1 MPTESSR
8 RERRDARLPRRAVVA
23 IVTAFTAGAI
33 GAFVGSLLLFPIDAS
48 IALPFS
54 PFGLDPVAG
63 GVVVWIA
70 VGLATSS
77 RSVADEGRVTILYGV
92 GPIIAAAA
100 LGGPTAAAWV
110 ALLGTFE
117 LRELRGD
124 VPWYGVVA
132 NHAMMVIPAVIAGV
146 VIVGLDQASPIGAG
160 VAGELAAVLAGA
172 MLFWVI
178 ALGFSIATVWAR
190 NGRRPSEALGVPW
203 RSLASMMAAESA
215 LAWVFALAYRQIAW
229 WSPVVLVL
237 ADIAASG
244 SLDRGR
250 AGWLARHHQ
259 VTHLPNRIALVERA
273 NDLRRSGR
281 RGASVFYLDLDGF
294 KAVNDTYDHDVGDEV
309 LRVVAERLTGVKR
322 RDDFLAHFHGD
333 EFVLLA
339 PGIATEAEA
348 DGLIARVTA
357 AIEAP
362 IKVSEGTVRVSV
374 SVGYRVITDLR
385 ALDEE
390 IRLADR
396 RMTLA
401 KRERATAI
409 GRVRRA
415 G

>member
-1 MPTESSR
+1 MPTDDSR
-8 RERRDARLPRRAVVA
+8 RERRDARMPRREVVA
-23 IVTAFTAGAI
+23 IVTLFTAGALV
-33 GAFVGSLLLFPIDAS
+33 AFVASLLLYPVDAA

-54 PFGLDPVAG
+54 PLGLDPVIAG
-63 GVVVWIA
+63 VAVWVV

-110 ALLGTFE
+110 ALLGTLE

-132 NHAMMVIPAVIAGV
+132 NHAMMVIPAVLAGIA
-146 VIVGLDQASPIGAG
+146 ILGLERAAPAGTG
-160 VAGELAAVLAGA
+160 VAGELVAVMGGA

-203 RSLASMMAAESA
+203 RSLFSMMVAESA
-215 LAWVFALAYRQIAW
+215 FAWVFALAYRQIAW

-237 ADIAASG
+237 ADVAASG

-259 VTHLPNRIALVERA
+259 VTHLPNRVALVERA

-281 RGASVFYLDLDGF
+281 RGAYVFYLDLDGF
-294 KAVNDTYDHDVGDEV
+294 KAVNDTYDHDVGDDV
-309 LRVVAERLTGVKR
+309 LRVVAERLSGVKR

-339 PGIATEAEA
+339 PGIATEEEA
-348 DGLIARVTA
+348 TGLIERITTA
-357 AIEAP
+357 VEAP
-362 IKVSEGTVRVSV
+362 IEVAEGTVHVSI

-385 ALDEE
+385 SLDEE
-390 IRLADR
+390 IRQADR
-396 RMTLA
+396 RMTVV
-401 KRERATAI
+401 KRERAVAS
-409 GRVRRA
+409 GRVRRV